1 MPYVAVH
8 NVFVVERD
16 RQMPGRS
23 DGPQFDG
30 RGVEFA
36 GSGLEFD
43 DGHGA
48 GSSEWMQLPPRVG
61 QLRALT
67 EACRAL
73 SASTSIEEIYRILMP
88 QAAELIGADRTVLLI
103 ADERGQP
110 GIRAAYG
117 IEPGVLAH
125 CNAAEGGPL
134 TGLQTALEAAPE
146 LLLVVPL
153 RVRRGVPGLLAAR
166 CAHAPCD
173 QDRWALAALAD
184 QAAVALDHVGVGAR
198 RQNEELLGLLVDA
211 LTDHVIVAL
220 DVDGRVE
227 TWNHGAERALG
238 YSASE
243 ALGRPFVEVYAPGQG
258 DLPATSLRLADER
271 GRHEGEA
278 TWTCKGGRHLL
289 ASVLI
294 VALSETDGRRRGF
307 AVLARDITAK
317 RAAEQAQREAERE
330 RMRAESAN
338 RMKDEFLATV
348 SHELRTPLT
357 AILGWARILRDS
369 NYDLARVTK
378 GVEIIERNARAQVRI
393 VEDILDISRII
404 TGKVKLELVPVDPR
418 VVIDAAVSTLE
429 SAASA
434 GGVKIEVRV
443 DPELGSVLG
452 DGERLQQVLWNLL
465 SNAIKFTP
473 SDGEVEV
480 VAKRQGDDLE
490 ITVKDTGRGIAP
502 GFLPHV
508 FERFRQD
515 DASSTRSVGG
525 LGLGL
530 AIVRQ
535 IVELHRGT
543 VTADS
548 QGHGRGSTFTV
559 RLPTIHGPALPPP
572 PPPKPIATSP
582 EQTVALIGLCLLVV
596 DDEQD
601 TRDLLTTIFEA
612 SGARVTAVGSA
623 REGLA
628 HLQAGG
634 VDLLVSDISMP
645 GEDGFWLIRQVRAC
659 ADPKLRSVPALALT
673 AYARAEDRHR
683 VQGAGF
689 QVYLCKPIHPD
700 ELVKVVGDLA
710 ARLVLRDTPAP

>member
-1 MPYVAVH
+1 MPYVVVPD
-8 NVFVVERD
+8 VFVVE
-16 RQMPGRS
+16 P
-23 DGPQFDG
+23 DGPAPR
-30 RGVEFA
+30 RGPAQV
-36 GSGLEFD
+36 
-43 DGHGA
+43 DGHGSR
-48 GSSEWMQLPPRVG
+48 SSPGTSAARTPPPRRPV

-73 SASTSIEEIYRILMP
+73 AASTSIEEVYRVVMP
-88 QAAELIGADRTVLLI
+88 QAAELLGSDRSVLMI
-103 ADERGQP
+103 PDEQDQP
-110 GIRAAYG
+110 RVRAAFG
-117 IEPGVLAH
+117 VEPALLAR
-125 CNAAEGGPL
+125 CNAAPGSAEGC
-134 TGLQTALEAAPE
+134 LQRALGGAAE
-146 LLLVVPL
+146 EHLLAVPL
-153 RVRRGVPGLLAAR
+153 RVGHGSPGLLAVPLAR
-166 CAHAPCD
+166 DPLAEE
-173 QDRWALAALAD
+173 RWVLAALAD
-184 QAAVALDHVGVGAR
+184 HAALALDLVGVGSR

-227 TWNHGAERALG
+227 TWNHGAARALG
-238 YSASE
+238 YTAAE
-243 ALGRPFVEVYAPGQG
+243 ALGRPFVEFYARGQG
-258 DLPATSLRLADER
+258 HLPATSLRLAAER

-278 TWTCKGGRHLL
+278 TWTCKGGRYLL

-294 VALSETDGRRRGF
+294 VALSEPDGRRRGF
-307 AVLARDITAK
+307 AVLARDITAR

-330 RMRAESAN
+330 RLRAESAN

-369 NYDLARVTK
+369 NFDRARVTK

-404 TGKVKLELVPVDPR
+404 TGKVKLDLVPVDPR
-418 VVIDAAVSTLE
+418 AVIEAAVSTLE
-429 SAASA
+429 SAAGA
-434 GGVKIEVRV
+434 GNVEIQVQV
-443 DPELGSVLG
+443 DPGLGSVLG

-473 SDGEVEV
+473 AGGKVEV
-480 VAKRQGDDLE
+480 AARRRGEALE
-490 ITVKDTGRGIAP
+490 ISVKDTGRGIAP

-530 AIVRQ
+530 AIVRH
-535 IVELHRGT
+535 IVELHRGS
-543 VTADS
+543 VCADS
-548 QGHGRGSTFTV
+548 DGHGLGSTFTV
-559 RLPTIHGPALPPP
+559 RLPTIHGPAPP
-572 PPPKPIATSP
+572 PPPKAIETSP
-582 EQTVALIGLCLLVV
+582 EQAAALIGLRLLVV

-601 TRDLLTTIFEA
+601 TRDLLTTIFEGR
-612 SGARVTAVGSA
+612 GARVTAVGSA

-628 HLQAGG
+628 RLQAGG
-634 VDLLVSDISMP
+634 IDLLVSDISMP
-645 GEDGFWLIRQVRAC
+645 GEDGFWLIHQVRAC
-659 ADPKLRSVPALALT
+659 DDATLRRIPALALT

-683 VQGAGF
+683 VRGAGF
-689 QVYLCKPIHPD
+689 QVYLSKPIHPD

-710 ARLVLRDTPAP
+710 ARFVLADARGP

>member
-16 RQMPGRS
+16 RYAPRRIPEVPNAE
-23 DGPQFDG
+23 GPH
-30 RGVEFA
+30 A
-36 GSGLEFD
+36 GG
-43 DGHGA
+43 
-48 GSSEWMQLPPRVG
+48 EWLHRPPRTG

-73 SASTSIEEIYRILMP
+73 TVSTSIEEIYRIVMP
-88 QAAELIGADRTVLLI
+88 HAAELLGSDRALLAI
-103 ADERGQP
+103 PDERGLP
-110 GIRAAYG
+110 RIRAAYG
-117 IEPGVLAH
+117 IDPGVLAH
-125 CNAAEGGPL
+125 CNAFERGTLPCLQAALGVSSSEQLLAVPL
-134 TGLQTALEAAPE
+134 AVRTRVPGM
-146 LLLVVPL
+146 LVVRL
-153 RVRRGVPGLLAAR
+153 HR
-166 CAHAPCD
+166 APTD
-173 QDRWALAALAD
+173 EDRWALAALAD
-184 QAAVALDHVGVGAR
+184 QAAVALELVGAGSR

-220 DVDGRVE
+220 DVAGRVE
-227 TWNHGAERALG
+227 TWNHGAARALG
-238 YSASE
+238 YCASE
-243 ALGRPFVEVYAPGQG
+243 ALGRPFVEFYARGQG
-258 DLPATSLRLADER
+258 DLPATSLRLAAER

-289 ASVLI
+289 ASVSI
-294 VALSETDGRRRGF
+294 VALSEADMRHRGF
-307 AVLARDITAK
+307 AVLARDITAQ
-317 RAAEQAQREAERE
+317 RAAEQAQRDAERE
-330 RMRAESAN
+330 RLRAESAN

-369 NYDLARVTK
+369 NYDRVRVTK

-404 TGKVKLELVPVDPR
+404 TGKVKLELVPIDPR
-418 VVIDAAVSTLE
+418 LVIEAAVSTLE
-429 SAASA
+429 STAGA
-434 GGVKIEVRV
+434 GGVELQVRM

-473 SDGEVEV
+473 GGGKVEV
-480 VAKRQGDDLE
+480 VARREGEALE
-490 ITVKDTGRGIAP
+490 IAVRDTGRGIAP

-515 DASSTRSVGG
+515 DTSSTRSIGG

-535 IVELHRGT
+535 LVELHRGT

-548 QGHGRGSTFTV
+548 DGHGRGSTFTV
-559 RLPTIHGPALPPP
+559 HLPTFHGPPLPPP
-572 PPPKPIATSP
+572 PLPIATSP
-582 EQTVALIGLCLLVV
+582 EQKVALIGLCLLVV

-628 HLQAGG
+628 QLQAGG

-645 GEDGFWLIRQVRAC
+645 GEDGFWLIHRVRAC
-659 ADPKLRSVPALALT
+659 TDARLQRMPALALT

-683 VQGAGF
+683 VHGAGF
-689 QVYLCKPIHPD
+689 QVYLSKPIHPE

-710 ARLVLRDTPAP
+710 ARLVVRNGAPS